1 MIIVLN
7 YWGGKKSQES
17 SSLYSDLLLLQLS
30 CLLPLRS
37 LCLLYKDPSNCMS
50 PLPQSRILSLGS
62 FDWAATALAA

>member
-17 SSLYSDLLLLQLS
+17 SSLYSDLLLQLS